1 MIAILKRELRS
12 YFLSPLGYVFMA
24 VFLFLNAFFF
34 VMNSIVYGVANVFAL
49 FSNVNVIFLFLISIL
64 TMRLLSE
71 EKNKKT
77 DQLLLTAPVKVHEIV
92 LGKYLAAVCVF
103 LISLAISLIFPIILF
118 IFGDPALSECV
129 GGYFGFILMWGALI
143 SIGLFIS
150 SLTENQMIAA
160 ILTFGVLLVL
170 SFLENLTSGISNP
183 ILSGIVN
190 ALLIF
195 KRYNEFQTGV
205 LNLANVIYFLSFI
218 FVFLFLTVQSVNR
231 RRYS

>member
-1 MIAILKRELRS
+1 
-12 YFLSPLGYVFMA
+12 
-24 VFLFLNAFFF
+24 
-34 VMNSIVYGVANVFAL
+34 
-49 FSNVNVIFLFLISIL
+49 
-64 TMRLLSE
+64 
-71 EKNKKT
+71 
-77 DQLLLTAPVKVHEIV
+77 
-92 LGKYLAAVCVF
+92 
-103 LISLAISLIFPIILF
+103 
-118 IFGDPALSECV
+118 
-129 GGYFGFILMWGALI
+129 MWGALI

-205 LNLANVIYFLSFI
+205 VNLANVIYFLSFI
-218 FVFLFLTVQSVNR
+218 FVFLFLTMQSVNR